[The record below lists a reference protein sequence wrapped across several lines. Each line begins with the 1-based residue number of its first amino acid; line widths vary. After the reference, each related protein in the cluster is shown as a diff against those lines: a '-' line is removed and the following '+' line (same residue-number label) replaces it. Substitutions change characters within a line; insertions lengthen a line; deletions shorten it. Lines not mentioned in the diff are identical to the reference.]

1 MSEFIKKLIIYTDG
15 SCLQN
20 PGPGGWACILN
31 YNGVE
36 KRLCGAEPNTT
47 NNRMELMAVIKAL
60 EALKEKCE
68 VYIHSDSSYVI
79 NAYNNNWISDWK
91 LKNWKNS
98 QKKDVLN
105 RDLWEKLDALINK
118 HIVYFIKV
126 KGHSDDEY
134 NNLCDKM
141 ARECA
146 SKLKI

>member
-1 MSEFIKKLIIYTDG
+1 MSEYIKKLIIYTDG

-20 PGPGGWACILN
+20 PGPGGWACILI

-36 KRLCGAEPNTT
+36 KRLSGAEPNTT

-79 NAYNNNWISDWK
+79 NAFNNDW
-91 LKNWKNS
+91 LSSWQAKNWKNS
-98 QKKDVLN
+98 QNKEVLN
-105 RDLWEKLDALINK
+105 RDLWEKLMSLTKK
-118 HIVYFIKV
+118 HIVYFVKV

-141 ARECA
+141 ARESA
-146 SKLKI
+146 SKLKF